1 MKDFMTNSSI
11 ANTGDK
17 PRQHTNRENKGES
30 AFGITYNK
38 GYFMNINGYRISVQF
53 GTGNYVD
60 SDIRY
65 GRQENVDD
73 SNWYDAAM
81 NFNVWQSNLA
91 EVMID
96 IIDGDGAILNT
107 SNMPDYEDV
116 VFGWCTAECVAKFIG
131 CMASAQP
138 GDDITAA
145 INQIYTSNLSSG
157 LS

>member
-1 MKDFMTNSSI
+1 MS
-11 ANTGDK
+11 
-17 PRQHTNRENKGES
+17 RQHTNRESEGES

-60 SDIRY
+60 ADVRY
-65 GRQENVDD
+65 GKQKNVDEHKFD
-73 SNWYDAAM
+73 TSM

-96 IIDGDGAILNT
+96 IIADDGCIMNT
-107 SNMPDYEDV
+107 SNDDQ

-131 CMASAQP
+131 CIISAQP
-138 GDDITAA
+138 GDDITQA
-145 INQIYTSNLSSG
+145 INQIFQSN
-157 LS
+157 

>member
-1 MKDFMTNSSI
+1 M
-11 ANTGDK
+11 
-17 PRQHTNRENKGES
+17 RQHTNRENKGES

-38 GYFMNINGYRISVQF
+38 GYFMNINSHRISVQF

-65 GRQENVDD
+65 GRQKNVDNNFD
-73 SNWYDAAM
+73 TAM
-81 NFNVWQSNLA
+81 NFAVWQSNLA

-96 IIDGDGAILNT
+96 IIADDGCIMNG
-107 SNMPDYEDV
+107 EDS

-131 CMASAQP
+131 CIANAQP
-138 GDDITAA
+138 GEDITAA
-145 INQIYTSNLSSG
+145 INQIYNSNLSRG

>member
-1 MKDFMTNSSI
+1 MSVRLYNKMKN
-11 ANTGDK
+11 
-17 PRQHTNRENKGES
+17 HTNRESKGES

-60 SDIRY
+60 ADVRY
-65 GRQENVDD
+65 GRQKNVDEHKFD
-73 SNWYDAAM
+73 TSM

-96 IIDGDGAILNT
+96 VIDGDGAIMRQDAIGLT
-107 SNMPDYEDV
+107 EDPI
-116 VFGWCTAECVAKFIG
+116 FGWCTAECVAKFIG

-145 INQIYTSNLSSG
+145 INQIYNSNISKG

>member
-1 MKDFMTNSSI
+1 MRN
-11 ANTGDK
+11 
-17 PRQHTNRENKGES
+17 HTNRESEGES
-30 AFGITYNK
+30 AFGTTYNK
-38 GYFMNINGYRISVQF
+38 GYFMNINDHRISVQF

-60 SDIRY
+60 ADVRY
-65 GRQENVDD
+65 GRQKNVDND
-73 SNWYDAAM
+73 FDTSM

-96 IIDGDGAILNT
+96 IID
-107 SNMPDYEDV
+107 DYVPIMNNEHDS

-131 CMASAQP
+131 CIASAQP

-145 INQIYTSNLSSG
+145 INQIYQSNTSKG